1 MSQSNEG
8 ETNGPAV
15 QAAREAREH
24 TGTRANAA
32 GATPMKP
39 GRDAPSGEEE
49 LRAQLREVVRKQ
61 PWVSLAAA
69 LAAGGVL
76 GGIGFSR
83 LGRLTFAAAAGF
95 VAHEL
100 WHREGRMAVDEVL
113 AKFRDEEG
121 DEGDRPAPLRAR
133 STARR

>member
-1 MSQSNEG
+1 MSQANEQG
-8 ETNGPAV
+8 TNGD
-15 QAAREAREH
+15 
-24 TGTRANAA
+24 
-32 GATPMKP
+32 
-39 GRDAPSGEEE
+39 DASGEEE

-69 LAAGGVL
+69 VAAGSVL

-100 WHREGRMAVDEVL
+100 WHREGRLAVDEVL
-113 AKFRDEEG
+113 AKFRDEG
-121 DEGDRPAPLRAR
+121 RDEGDRPAPVHAR
-133 STARR
+133 GAARR